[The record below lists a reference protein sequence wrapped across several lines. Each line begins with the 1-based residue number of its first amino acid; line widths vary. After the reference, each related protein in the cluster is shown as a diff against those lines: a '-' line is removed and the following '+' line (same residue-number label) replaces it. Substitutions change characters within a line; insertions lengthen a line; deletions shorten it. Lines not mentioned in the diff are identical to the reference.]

1 MRRHT
6 MKQRLRTETA
16 SESMPASVRPVIWRM
31 SGMGEP
37 PRAGEFEAALLAIA
51 AHDLRQPLQAIQSA
65 HERLG
70 VGLRTKSE
78 QHLLEIGESA
88 VNRLAQQLS
97 ALLCALHLHECTE
110 DIRLSR
116 ICVEALLEQACL

>member
-6 MKQRLRTETA
+6 MKQQLRTMAETA
-16 SESMPASVRPVIWRM
+16 SESMPANERPVIWRM

-37 PRAGEFEAALLAIA
+37 PRAGDFEAALLAIA

-70 VGLRTKSE
+70 ISLRTKSE
-78 QHLLEIGESA
+78 QHLLEVGENA
-88 VNRLAQQLS
+88 INRLAQQLS
-97 ALLCALHLHECTE
+97 
-110 DIRLSR
+110 
-116 ICVEALLEQACL
+116 